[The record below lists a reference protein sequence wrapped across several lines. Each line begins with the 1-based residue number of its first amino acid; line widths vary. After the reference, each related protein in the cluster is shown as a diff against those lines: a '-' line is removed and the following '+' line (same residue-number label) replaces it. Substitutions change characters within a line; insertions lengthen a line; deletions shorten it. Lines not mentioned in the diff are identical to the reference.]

1 MVRLTKDEDLS
12 AVPAQA
18 GKTKEQLINELVEL
32 RRRIT
37 ESETSETERKR
48 ALLNRELVNDTYVQ
62 NHFLNPH

>member
-18 GKTKEQLINELVEL
+18 GKTKEQLIEELVEL

-37 ESETSETERKR
+37 ELGTLETERKQ
-48 ALLNRELVNDTYVQ
+48 AEKELRI
-62 NHFLNPH
+62 